1 MVRLPSTAHKRMAGT
16 RVVTDIIIGRR
27 IADGERPLTSP
38 ETWEQSRPLAI
49 PGSSQTARVNTYFHD
64 NPQHILGTL
73 QAGGMHRADD
83 FTIAPTGDLEQQLGA
98 ALGEITGRALAAGQR
113 CQPRP
118 AARPVIEILSRRPD
132 GTITAKPDGTFTQVV
147 HGQDVPLVISSEREA
162 DQTRKLVALAEAR
175 STLISA
181 EASCPEDTDE
191 IDAMRARMGEL
202 YDAYTAAYGPIG
214 RFTTRTVTYHVKTL
228 EGVLDRLDFSRKD
241 VPDPEVTLLEA
252 YLGRHALT
260 RIVNSAAN
268 PEHVRQG
275 TRKDKQGET
284 VTTATQLVEVARVRA
299 ALMTALAQIP
309 QGADAEALA
318 ATFGERMSRIET
330 GEQRTRLMPAAF
342 RSDPRRPAVEA
353 LETFDPVTQTAA
365 KKAVFSRRT
374 AMPHRMELGA
384 DTPQEALD
392 LVLIHR
398 RRVDLGEIARL
409 LGTGEAEAR
418 AQLGTLVFDDPATG
432 DLVAAGEYLSGNVRE
447 KLAAAR
453 TAAAGDPERYTANVE
468 SLQAVQPPALA
479 AEDIQARLGSAWLS
493 REIVQEGLRYVL
505 QDPRLTVIHPGGSE
519 WKVESRTARNSRA
532 QDTYGTSDWNALD
545 LAGALLT
552 NASITVRRTTI
563 DPVTGAERS
572 YRDDAAT
579 LFAFRKAQ
587 RLDADFVSW
596 LWSDPERA
604 DECVRLYNNAYNNQ
618 VKRVWD
624 ASPFYIPGLAPG
636 IKLHPFQNA
645 MVRRLHTESGLA
657 AWVVGAGKT
666 ELGITAAME
675 GARLGRHRL
684 TAIVTPASL
693 VNQWR
698 DRIYRT
704 YPEARVLVADDDLRG
719 RKDSRA
725 VFTERAA
732 SGDYQLAITPY
743 EFFGSLALSADAARA
758 SVDEEIDK
766 LTRYAQEAAAQGDRY
781 TAKDAPGQDRETG
794 SEILRGGQGF
804 RRRGRVHRHRHRLG
818 RGRRMAQLPA
828 HQARLQQPPAGHA
841 RLRPGQPHAGGVR
854 LPAQAPPRRAA
865 PGAERHPAGAVD
877 RRRVGRHA
885 LLHPRAPQGPRARRV
900 RRVPDHLRAHRAAPR
915 TDPHRQR
922 PARARAAGGLVQP
935 ARHAPHPVGPVR
947 RRGPPR
953 RPGTEPPPPGRGP
966 PADPRPAPDPGPGAH
981 AGGYRPSL

>member
-1 MVRLPSTAHKRMAGT
+1 MYRAG
-16 RVVTDIIIGRR
+16 
-27 IADGERPLTSP
+27 
-38 ETWEQSRPLAI
+38 
-49 PGSSQTARVNTYFHD
+49 
-64 NPQHILGTL
+64 
-73 QAGGMHRADD
+73 D
-83 FTIAPTGDLEQQLGA
+83 FTIAPSGDLEQQLGA

-162 DQTRKLVALAEAR
+162 GQTRKLVALAEAR

-260 RIVNSAAN
+260 RIVNSAAS

-275 TRKDKQGET
+275 TRKDKQGQT
-284 VTTATQLVEVARVRA
+284 VTTATQLVEVAKVRA

-309 QGADAEALA
+309 QGADADTLT

-468 SLQAVQPPALA
+468 SLEAVQPPALA

-618 VKRVWD
+618 VKRIWD

-743 EFFGSLALSADAARA
+743 EFFGSLPCPPTRPARRSMRRSTSSPA
-758 SVDEEIDK
+758 
-766 LTRYAQEAAAQGDRY
+766 T
-781 TAKDAPGQDRETG
+781 
-794 SEILRGGQGF
+794 
-804 RRRGRVHRHRHRLG
+804 RRRPQPRATSTPPKRCRARS
-818 RGRRMAQLPA
+818 RNWKRNTPRRS
-828 HQARLQQPPAGHA
+828 
-841 RLRPGQPHAGGVR
+841 R
-854 LPAQAPPRRAA
+854 LPAAR
-865 PGAERHPAGAVD
+865 PGSPTPASTRSWSMNGTTSGASSAIPTTACWPCPAPAGPTTCWRCSTTCASTTPT
-877 RRRVGRHA
+877 GCA
-885 LLHPRAPQGPRARRV
+885 WG
-900 RRVPDHLRAHRAAPR
+900 
-915 TDPHRQR
+915 
-922 PARARAAGGLVQP
+922 
-935 ARHAPHPVGPVR
+935 
-947 RRGPPR
+947 
-953 RPGTEPPPPGRGP
+953 
-966 PADPRPAPDPGPGAH
+966 
-981 AGGYRPSL
+981 